1 MAALTSTSL
10 SEVNMRKMFIIS
22 VLFISF
28 ACSRQSSSFDGEKA
42 FIYLRKQCDIGYRNP
57 GSPGHQ
63 EALNYYRDFFSGLAD
78 TLILQTFIQEIPDD
92 NVSFTF
98 TNVIAGFSPGG
109 QNPLLIG
116 AHWDTRPRADHD
128 PDPKKR
134 PSPILGA
141 NDGAS
146 GIAVLMHLGELLQKN
161 QPERA
166 IYLVLFDGEDYG
178 YSGSLKYYCMG
189 SEYFAKNLPIPKPSE
204 AIVIDMIGDKELNI
218 PIERQSY
225 SSHPELVK
233 TLWALAKKRGYS
245 EFQHKFGSYIHDDH
259 VMLIEHAGIPSV
271 DLIDF
276 EYPNR
281 YQNFWHT
288 SMDTPDKCSP
298 KSLEVVGQVL
308 YDYIYLNESIAK

>member
-1 MAALTSTSL
+1 MPVITILL
-10 SEVNMRKMFIIS
+10 IS
-22 VLFISF
+22 I
-28 ACSRQSSSFDGEKA
+28 ACSRQNTAFDGEKA
-42 FIYLRKQCDIGYRNP
+42 YTYLHEQCDIGYRNP
-57 GSPGHQ
+57 GSTGHQ
-63 EALNYYRDFFSGLAD
+63 KALDYYRNFFIELAD
-78 TLILQTFIQEIPDD
+78 TFILQTFEQEIPDD
-92 NVSFTF
+92 SVSFTL
-98 TNVIAGFSPGG
+98 TNVVAGFNPGG
-109 QNPLLIG
+109 ENPLLIG

-134 PSPILGA
+134 SLPILGA

-146 GIAVLMHLGELLQKN
+146 GVAVLMHLGELLQKN
-161 QPERA
+161 QPKRS

-178 YSGSLKYYCMG
+178 YSGSLEYYCMG

-233 TLWALAKKRGYS
+233 KLWSLAKIRDYS
-245 EFQHKFGSYIHDDH
+245 EFQHKFGNYIHDDH

-298 KSLEVVGQVL
+298 HSLEVVGQVL
-308 YDYIYLNESIAK
+308 YDYIYSAGSASK

>member
-1 MAALTSTSL
+1 
-10 SEVNMRKMFIIS
+10 MRIMPVITILLIS
-22 VLFISF
+22 I
-28 ACSRQSSSFDGEKA
+28 ACSRQNTAFDGEKA
-42 FIYLRKQCDIGYRNP
+42 YTYLHEQCDIGYRNP
-57 GSPGHQ
+57 GSTGHQ
-63 EALNYYRDFFSGLAD
+63 KALDYYRNFFIELAD
-78 TLILQTFIQEIPDD
+78 TFILQTFEQEIPDD
-92 NVSFTF
+92 SVSFTL
-98 TNVIAGFSPGG
+98 TNVVAGFNPGG
-109 QNPLLIG
+109 ENPLLIG

-134 PSPILGA
+134 SLPILGA

-146 GIAVLMHLGELLQKN
+146 GVAVLMHLGELLQKN
-161 QPERA
+161 QPKRS
-166 IYLVLFDGEDYG
+166 IYLVLFDGVDYG
-178 YSGSLKYYCMG
+178 YSGSLEYYCMG

-233 TLWALAKKRGYS
+233 KLWSLAKIRDYS
-245 EFQHKFGSYIHDDH
+245 EFQHKFGNYIHDDH

-298 KSLEVVGQVL
+298 HSLEVVGQVL
-308 YDYIYLNESIAK
+308 YDYIYSAGSRSE